1 MALGFTLA
9 FLSGLLVG
17 LQNIFNSKMR
27 ERANTWITTT
37 IVLGMGFAASFVIG
51 IVAEGKGMFALQHM
65 KIWYSFSGIVGVVIV
80 VSLVEGIKRLG
91 PTLAVSVM
99 MVSQLGF
106 ALLFDSLGWLGLDK
120 IAISPSRVAGLLV
133 VIAGIAV
140 FKSDLAAFK
149 AWKVRKAGQGLPGK

>member
-1 MALGFTLA
+1 MALGITLA

-17 LQNIFNSKMR
+17 LQNIFNSKMG

-51 IVAEGKGMFALQHM
+51 IFAEGRGMFALQHM
-65 KIWYSFSGIVGVVIV
+65 RIWYGFSGIIGVVIV
-80 VSLVEGIKRLG
+80 VSLVEGIKSLG

-120 IAISPSRVAGLLV
+120 IAISPSRVTGLIV
-133 VIAGIAV
+133 VAAGIAV
-140 FKSDLAAFK
+140 FKFDAALLK
-149 AWKVRKAGQGLPGK
+149 AWRVRKAGQEIPGK